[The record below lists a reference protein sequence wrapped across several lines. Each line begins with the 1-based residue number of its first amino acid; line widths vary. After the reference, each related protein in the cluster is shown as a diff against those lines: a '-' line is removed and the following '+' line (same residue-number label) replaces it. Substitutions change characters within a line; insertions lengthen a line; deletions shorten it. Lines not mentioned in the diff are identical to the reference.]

1 MQIQTQFSF
10 HVVTGPTASGVGAL
24 ALADPTQPDFASVVA
39 SGEAVV
45 QAGQDHE
52 AAGRAEG
59 PEPAAERLVIEA
71 AVVPEVVPLAAMNGV
86 ISNLPMNF
94 LPTLVRDAG
103 AKETPAAVGS
113 LALDGA
119 ADHSEIQPSHP
130 FEAFGPKGRDIG
142 ELPGPALAKADLAGP
157 SAARGVTDEKLVD
170 LGETSRIE
178 AHSAM
183 SVAPPDAAT
192 ANSSGAKMES
202 SAALAE
208 AQKTV
213 PTMAGPEIGRVDRDF
228 ATAVNRA
235 PAPSPS
241 PETVKPVL
249 HQAYPTQTAQIEA
262 GSAAI
267 SAGRAVGRSG
277 LGYGAS
283 DAPVLTL
290 PEGSAIPAVTAT
302 ATTAANSVLIGDP
315 ILADP
320 SNSEV
325 VTSVPVAAVLA
336 EPVSHSVAQSA
347 PAAATSPPNT
357 AALVRTGTAARSQ
370 PTKVF
375 NGSDEGAVAVRDV
388 APVRTDEFLPD
399 QEKDAAVELPPVVQS
414 GKGASAQTSDPSA
427 WTVTNLPSIAPLD
440 LSVGTFGRGEARSVV
455 NAPGGT
461 ALAQIIPDSG
471 TTSAPV
477 GISAQIAAALPE
489 KPGTVELVLTPED
502 LGRIR
507 FEIQQSGDVV
517 RMVLAAER
525 PETLDHIRRHLP
537 EFLTD
542 LRQAGFSGSD
552 VSLGQW
558 SRGSGDNT
566 PAWSGASQ
574 DDRSNRQGPGA
585 NAWQRRDG
593 AEGAENNPV
602 AASRRNLGL
611 GPGQLAIRL

>member
-10 HVVTGPTASGVGAL
+10 QVVTGPTVSGVGTL
-24 ALADPTQPDFASVVA
+24 ASADPTQPDFASVVA

-59 PEPAAERLVIEA
+59 LEPAAERLVIEA

-86 ISNLPMNF
+86 IPNLPMNF

-130 FEAFGPKGRDIG
+130 FAAFGPTGRDIG

-157 SAARGVTDEKLVD
+157 AADPAAARGVTDEKLVG

-262 GSAAI
+262 GSVAI
-267 SAGRAVGRSG
+267 STGRAVGRTG
-277 LGYGAS
+277 LGYGAGN
-283 DAPVLTL
+283 AIVLTL
-290 PEGSAIPAVTAT
+290 PEGPAIPAVTAT
-302 ATTAANSVLIGDP
+302 ATTAANSVLIG
-315 ILADP
+315 DP

-375 NGSDEGAVAVRDV
+375 NGSDEGAVVARDV
-388 APVRTDEFLPD
+388 ALVRTEEFLSD
-399 QEKDAAVELPPVVQS
+399 QEMDAAVEPPPVIQPGTV
-414 GKGASAQTSDPSA
+414 ALAQTTDPSLWA
-427 WTVTNLPSIAPLD
+427 VTNRPSIAPLD
-440 LSVGTFGRGEARSVV
+440 LSMGTFGRGDAGSAV
-455 NAPGGT
+455 NSSGGT

-525 PETLDHIRRHLP
+525 PETQDHIRRHLP